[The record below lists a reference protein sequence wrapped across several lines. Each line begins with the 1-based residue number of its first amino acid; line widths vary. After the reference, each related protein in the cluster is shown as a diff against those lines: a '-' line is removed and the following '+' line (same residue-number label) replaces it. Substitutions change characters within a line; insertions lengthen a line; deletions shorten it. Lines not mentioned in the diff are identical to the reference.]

1 MTVSTDPLGPVS
13 QDPEVVRTAAC
24 KLVASD
30 ASCTTVTVRPPDNRP
45 PSAAAAGFDLVTMVF
60 WLALFAALVLVVV
73 LVARAVARRQT
84 ARHDAD
90 DEEEEAAPMP
100 EEIGGV
106 VVDRRREPRDWR
118 REAHRHRA
126 AGRHRDALRCRY
138 RALVGDLARRGLIDE
153 IPGRTTGEE
162 RAQLH
167 DVAPDAAAAFDA
179 AADLFDAVWYGDAP
193 AGPAEDDAF
202 AALDAEVLAAAR
214 RVPVAPQ

>member
-90 DEEEEAAPMP
+90 DEEEAAPMP

-214 RVPVAPQ
+214 RVPVAPL